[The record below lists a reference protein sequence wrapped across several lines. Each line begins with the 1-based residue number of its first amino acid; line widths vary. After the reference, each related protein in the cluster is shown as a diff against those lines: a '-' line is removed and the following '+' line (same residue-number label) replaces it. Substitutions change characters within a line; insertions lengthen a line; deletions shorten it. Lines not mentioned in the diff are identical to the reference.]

1 MSKLAIFR
9 PRRELIARK
18 AAAVIQEQLA
28 LFGDE
33 DVPPTALAAVL
44 NALRRVTHPDSDQ
57 SIWSGSFMMLSKVQC
72 AAVWDAIRA
81 LPPTSRPQQV
91 RHAFDL
97 VLLNLRQ
104 DTGEIMLTRA
114 ELAEKVGCDPDNIT
128 RVMGTLEKMGVIRKE
143 RRPFQGTRGAG
154 LVVYFINP
162 HVAWNGSLNIR
173 FEEAQQVAPPLLT
186 LMEGGVK

>member
-9 PRRELIARK
+9 PKRELIARK
-18 AAAVIQEQLA
+18 AAAFIQEQLG

-33 DVPPTALAAVL
+33 EMPPTARAAVL
-44 NALRRVTHPDSDQ
+44 NALRRLTHPDNDQ
-57 SIWSGSFMMLSKVQC
+57 SIWSGSFTMISKAQC

-81 LPPTSRPQQV
+81 LPSSGRPHQV

-104 DTGEIMLTRA
+104 DTGEVMLTRA
-114 ELAEKVGCDPDNIT
+114 EFAEQMETAPQNVT
-128 RVMGTLEKMGVIRKE
+128 MVMGTLEKMGVIRKE
-143 RRPFQGTRGAG
+143 KRFHQGTRGAG
-154 LVVYFINP
+154 LVVYFVNP
-162 HVAWNGSLNIR
+162 HVAWTGSLNIR
-173 FEEAQQVAPPLLT
+173 FEEAQHVAPPLLT